1 MVLQGAAGTA
11 ATAGLVGSA
20 NAQPLD
26 RTSARDDHKES
37 SVMPTLDAARTAL
50 IVIDPQNWTMGMPI
64 TPHPANQVVANVV
77 SLAKAIH
84 TAGGM
89 VCLTRAA
96 FSPGYAD
103 MLRVPVDI
111 ALPVPEGGIAPQAL
125 AFRPEVE
132 ALQADVVLTKRQWSA
147 FYGTEFD
154 LQLRRRGIDTIVIA
168 GVMTNFGVESTARDA
183 WQHNYGAVVAEDAC
197 SSLDPEMHRF
207 SVEKI
212 LPRVARVRSSAAI
225 TAASR
230 SGAEL

>member
-1 MVLQGAAGTA
+1 
-11 ATAGLVGSA
+11 
-20 NAQPLD
+20 
-26 RTSARDDHKES
+26 
-37 SVMPTLDAARTAL
+37 MPALDAARTAL

-64 TPHPANQVVANVV
+64 TPHPADKILANVAN
-77 SLAKAIH
+77 LANAIRN
-84 TAGGM
+84 AGGV

-111 ALPVPEGGIAPQAL
+111 ALPVPEGGVPPQAL

-132 ALQADVVLTKRQWSA
+132 ALNADVVITKRQWSA
-147 FYGTEFD
+147 FYATELD
-154 LQLRRRGIDTIVIA
+154 LQLRRRGIGTIVIA

-183 WQHNYGAVVAEDAC
+183 WQHNYAAIVAEDSC

-207 SVEKI
+207 SIEKI

-225 TAASR
+225 VTACS